1 MKKKLSILH
10 YFALFCISCLG
21 TNYGISQTTV
31 SASVMVVV
39 TQGPYSYAI
48 LSETNTSNLYHTSA
62 FYSTQGY
69 LATNQQVQI
78 SFDDPNDK
86 TQGDVIASTVSNVF
100 CFLNTTS
107 TNNTFNSSNNLPYV
121 SNGILF
127 FDDQDHIIEVHDWL
141 EHLIDSLNIETNDV
155 LDVLENQL
163 TGFSSFRTK
172 LNMDFGLT
180 QGGMTNQE
188 MDEYLEVDFIRDE
201 ILKTFINTNRMI
213 GIDDSVFFMKGENV
227 ILGMDANDNNLIA
240 GVAALPDSLDVF
252 GEGGIIALSGNP
264 LGFNIYSPLINS
276 YHRDKIEVNDTI
288 SYQTFASVIKEPCAI
303 FKRSI
308 SVDLYQES
316 DAGTLLYNPIDPI
329 WDLEE
334 PVRTLTIDWGDD
346 IVEVIENYDNDHAPI
361 PHTYSES
368 GVYFPITKYEFTD
381 KYGDLQTAYDT
392 SSAGISISYIQCSN
406 LEEHEVEYLTSGNY
420 RMVSELFIQHN
431 VVFKQI
437 GAKTTFYEYKSGA
450 WEREKADVYA
460 KVEGTFLD
468 DETCQVKEYK
478 HENKLRYSQK
488 DVQSDKSK
496 LWRGWQIA
504 NGDIKSRHYCVKGAL
519 LLQIELVLNPC

>member
-107 TNNTFNSSNNLPYV
+107 TNNTVNSSNNLPYV

-155 LDVLENQL
+155 LDELENQL

-172 LNMDFGLT
+172 LNLDFGLT

-227 ILGMDANDNNLIA
+227 ILGIDAGDNNLIA
-240 GVAALPDSLDVF
+240 GIAALPDSLDVL

-264 LGFNIYSPLINS
+264 LGINIYSPLINS
-276 YHRDKIEVNDTI
+276 YRRDKIEVNDTI
-288 SYQTFASVIKEPCAI
+288 SYQTFLNVVKEPCSVYERTIA
-303 FKRSI
+303 
-308 SVDLYQES
+308 VDLYQES
-316 DAGTLLYNPIDPI
+316 DAGTFLYNPIDPM

-346 IVEVIENYDNDHAPI
+346 IVQVIENYHNGHARI
-361 PHTYSES
+361 PH
-368 GVYFPITKYEFTD
+368 VYLEYGSYDVTTIYEFTD

-392 SSAGISISYIQCSN
+392 LDKPIEIDFACTDQ
-406 LEEHEVEYLTSGNY
+406 EAHMVEYSTSGNY
-420 RMVSELFIQHN
+420 RMVSELFVQHN

-460 KVEGTFLD
+460 KVDGLFREHD
-468 DETCQVKEYK
+468 SCQYKEVKT
-478 HENKLRYSQK
+478 ENKLRYSQK
-488 DVQSDKSK
+488 DVQSDKTK
-496 LWRGWQIA
+496 LWRSYQIG
-504 NGDIKSRHYCVKGAL
+504 NGDINSRHYCVKGAL